1 MTQPNS
7 RALAWIP
14 VGLAGVCLLLGGVL
28 FAVGWHQRAKA
39 NAASAWPSTDAVI
52 TTSRVVERQVQDR
65 RSRAWYT
72 VRDADIA
79 YRYTVADRVYQG
91 TKLDPTGFTTSGDVS
106 AVARY
111 PLGAHVRAYYDR
123 GNPAD
128 AALTHAASG
137 AQTLFLVIG
146 ALVGLFALPFLYLAM
161 RLARRAS

>member
-72 VRDADIA
+72 VHDADIA

-111 PLGAHVRAYYDR
+111 PLGAHVRAYYDPA
-123 GNPAD
+123 NPAD
-128 AALTHAASG
+128 AALTHAASA

-146 ALVGLFALPFLYLAM
+146 ALVGLVALPFLYLAM